1 MPKDYISLPYD
12 DYWIE
17 MKRLYVYENG
27 EVYKKRQ
34 DGTKGKLMKKYTGTH
49 YRGFFWSLCGR
60 REYEFVVKSYLQE
73 TPNPQ

>member
-1 MPKDYISLPYD
+1 MPKDYKSISIGDPWWEIKKSYMYQD
-12 DYWIE
+12 
-17 MKRLYVYENG
+17 G

-60 REYEFVVKSYLQE
+60 REYEDIVKSHLQD